1 MYTIEDF
8 YKVELDEATAKS
20 VVKAQGNGSLIDGLE
35 VIQMTVNEADDFDS
49 DEFWDVWFMEINAYN
64 FIKQHMTAQE
74 IQSSINSF
82 V

>member
-8 YKVELDEATAKS
+8 YKVDLDEDTAKS
-20 VVKAQGNGSLIDGLE
+20 IVRGQGNGSLIDGLE

-64 FIKQHMTAQE
+64 FIKQHMTKLFKEVA
-74 IQSSINSF
+74 
-82 V
+82 